1 MQKEMQDM
9 GNIRNS
15 IQAALNLM
23 VEAKFVK
30 AAEILFS
37 VLAQPEEEDTDA
49 IICIAYHEASIKR
62 LEKRIEELQA
72 ALAISRSLSAPKFP
86 EWNIKG

>member
-1 MQKEMQDM
+1 MSDLEL
-9 GNIRNS
+9 R
-15 IQAALNLM
+15 
-23 VEAKFVK
+23 K
-30 AAEILFS
+30 AAQQALEALENERYVSTICVDAITALRAA
-37 VLAQPEEEDTDA
+37 LAQPDEEDADA
-49 IICIAYHEASIKR
+49 IIIQHQEGTIKR